1 MSEQKSK
8 KWLVGIKFVMFQMN
22 RSVHSILKTSP
33 YEAMFGQAPRVG
45 LSTNITQSILEEG
58 EYEDID
64 ANDNNHGATSA
75 PLRLF
80 SPSTSQSQQVSD
92 YDSICHICFEPTSG
106 AHTCMG
112 CKKPVHAICGDN
124 VGEEGYGTQI
134 LCRRCVVNKKRAN
147 DRNMADEGQSQQAEK
162 MCQKSSL
169 TLPKLEIGDNVRLQ
183 IPKVD
188 RGPADPKNLIA
199 IVLEEV
205 RDGLYRIGT
214 KMGQLKSNYGRM
226 ALDKCEIF
234 FSLDDVPDKIITLR
248 EAVREEFTGQGIVKC
263 ECKQKCDNNRCKCKR
278 SNLKCNS
285 KCHNSSTCKNK

>member
-1 MSEQKSK
+1 
-8 KWLVGIKFVMFQMN
+8 
-22 RSVHSILKTSP
+22 
-33 YEAMFGQAPRVG
+33 MFGQTPRVG
-45 LSTNITQSILEEG
+45 LSTNITQSILEEDG
-58 EYEDID
+58 YDDID
-64 ANDNNHGATSA
+64 QQMIIITV
-75 PLRLF
+75 RL
-80 SPSTSQSQQVSD
+80 QLHHDYLAQVLVNLD
-92 YDSICHICFEPTSG
+92 KFLTMTICHICFEPTSG

-112 CKKPVHAICGDN
+112 CKKPMHAICGDN
-124 VGEEGYGTQI
+124 VGKEGYGTQI

-162 MCQKSSL
+162 MCQNSSL

-214 KMGQLKSNYGRM
+214 KMCQLKSNYGRM

-234 FSLDDVPDKIITLR
+234 LVWMMFLIKPSL
-248 EAVREEFTGQGIVKC
+248 
-263 ECKQKCDNNRCKCKR
+263 
-278 SNLKCNS
+278 
-285 KCHNSSTCKNK
+285 